1 MPLVL
6 WTSPEVK
13 RVLTSMG
20 PCCIARRDNEDMIL
34 MLMRKLL
41 DESLKQLVRQPQ
53 IVQCYAGLSVRNCL
67 YVTC

>member
-53 IVQCYAGLSVRNCL
+53 IVQI
-67 YVTC
+67 